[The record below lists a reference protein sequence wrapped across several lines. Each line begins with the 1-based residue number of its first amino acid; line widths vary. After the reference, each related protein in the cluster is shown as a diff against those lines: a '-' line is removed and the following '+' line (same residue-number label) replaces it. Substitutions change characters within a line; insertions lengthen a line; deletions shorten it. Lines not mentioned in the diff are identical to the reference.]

1 MFDVP
6 FGKSDARARY
16 RFREIIGKPE
26 DEYSPLSEI
35 DYDLLG
41 NLADAKDLH
50 SLVDDPKEWE
60 IIHVFRGESQISKGT
75 LGFDIGY
82 WGSNHFS
89 LIGDTIVTPFFHSP
103 PPEDFHE
110 LASSFSRLNEHLLFK
125 STEDAETFRRY
136 YKSKSWAEEEFMEGE
151 FCIIRIDEVP

>member
-35 DYDLLG
+35 DYDLLE

-50 SLVDDPKEWE
+50 SLVDDPKKWE
-60 IIHVFRGESQISKGT
+60 IIHVFQGEFQCSEDT

-89 LIGDTIVTPFFHSP
+89 LIGDTIVTPLFHNP
-103 PPEDFHE
+103 PLEGLHD
-110 LASSFSRLNEHLLFK
+110 LASSFSRLNEHLLFR
-125 STEDAETFRRY
+125 STGDAETFRRY
-136 YKSKSWAEEEFMEGE
+136 YKSKSWAEEEFAEGE
-151 FCIIRIDEVP
+151 FCIIRVDEA